1 MRKSII
7 SILLAAILLGMF
19 ACSGTS
25 ASEQMIVKYDI
36 ALTRVRKASDINQR
50 YQAPVADT
58 LDQVR
63 YAYEDDLFRS
73 LWSASE
79 SGWDLTLYNKSEKT
93 LTIDWDEA
101 VYMDVDKIGRGVLSS
116 TTKYADRNNPQTP
129 TVVARRGNI
138 SESLFSKDHVYQSTT
153 GVWTKRPLFPIDFS
167 EAERYKNKTVSLIV
181 PFTVDGLIAQYEFIF
196 TIKDVQQVP
205 STSNPWRLYL
215 LDRTLGVN
223 F

>member
-1 MRKSII
+1 
-7 SILLAAILLGMF
+7 
-19 ACSGTS
+19 
-25 ASEQMIVKYDI
+25 VKYDI

-63 YAYEDDLFRS
+63 YVYEDDLFRS

-101 VYMDVDKIGRGVLSS
+101 VYMDVDRIGRGVLSS